1 MTRRSTG
8 VVTPAGFITLREA
21 CGLTQHETGL
31 YLHCTLRAVQN
42 WEGGTRG
49 IPDAAARALQDLD
62 ALIRERVSEIV
73 LPLSEKNVTV
83 TVPLI
88 RYRSDEAYAASHRAE
103 ETGLP
108 RQAYHAMLWRAM
120 DAITRLG
127 HEYRVDW
134 ADGTG
139 QTAEA

>member
-1 MTRRSTG
+1 MSKRSTG

-42 WEGGTRG
+42 WEGGTRS
-49 IPDAAARALQDLD
+49 IPDAAARALLDLD
-62 ALIRERVSEIV
+62 ALIREQVSAIV

-88 RYRSDEAYAASHRAE
+88 RYRTDEAYAGSDHAE
-103 ETGLP
+103 SRMP
-108 RQAYHAMLWRAM
+108 RLAYHAMIGRAM
-120 DAITRLG
+120 DAIIRLG

-134 ADGTG
+134 ANDTS
-139 QTAEA
+139 QAAEA